1 MNEIKIS
8 DKIKTNVKSDKII
21 KNSNCQSKEHTVPWT
36 ENIYSSNE
44 ARNTVIGTHN
54 PLVKLSRL

>member
-21 KNSNCQSKEHTVPWT
+21 KNSNCQSKKHTVLGRK
-36 ENIYSSNE
+36 I
-44 ARNTVIGTHN
+44 V
-54 PLVKLSRL
+54 

>member
-36 ENIYSSNE
+36 ENIYSSND
-44 ARNTVIGTHN
+44 NTVIGTHN